1 MNWVNKIVMKKF
13 WCIVLV
19 LCLLVGCG
27 RKKEKYS
34 PPYYEVSSVPTETE
48 KSSNNEI
55 LSREIVSVPFTESG
69 GVKYIEVELNR
80 TFSVRMILDS
90 GCSDALISIAEAQ
103 HLYSKGVLTDDDF
116 VGMSRCM
123 IADGSVVENMVVNLR
138 EVVIGGIIVCSN
150 VQATV
155 SSNTMAPL
163 LLGNEVLNRTASY
176 TVDNLNKTIN
186 FKLN

>member
-1 MNWVNKIVMKKF
+1 MLI
-13 WCIVLV
+13 
-19 LCLLVGCG
+19 GCG

-34 PPYYEVSSVPTETE
+34 PPYYETSGVQTDIESSYNSE
-48 KSSNNEI
+48 SYSG
-55 LSREIVSVPFTESG
+55 EIVSVPFVESG

-90 GCSDALISIAEAQ
+90 GCSDALISVAEAQ

-116 VGMSRCM
+116 IGMSKSM
-123 IADGSVVENMVVNLR
+123 IADGSVVEDMVVNLR
-138 EVVIGGIIVCSN
+138 EVVIGGKIICSN

-163 LLGNEVLNRTASY
+163 LLGNEVLNRAASY
-176 TVDNLNKTIN
+176 TVDNQNKTIN

>member
-1 MNWVNKIVMKKF
+1 MNMRLLGF
-13 WCIVLV
+13 CF
-19 LCLLVGCG
+19 CLALLLIGC
-27 RKKEKYS
+27 KNKEKYA
-34 PPYYEVSSVPTETE
+34 PPYFETNNASIEQDGNLLESELSSGDV
-48 KSSNNEI
+48 
-55 LSREIVSVPFTESG
+55 VAVPFIENG

-80 TFSVRMILDS
+80 TFTVRMILDS
-90 GCSDALISIAEAQ
+90 GCSGALISVAEAQ

-116 VGMSRCM
+116 VGKSKSM

-138 EVVIGGIIVCSN
+138 EVIIGGKIICPN

-155 SSNTMAPL
+155 SSNAQAPL

-176 TVDNLNKTIN
+176 TVDNQNKTIN

>member
-1 MNWVNKIVMKKF
+1 MKYLGYMICF
-13 WCIVLV
+13 A
-19 LCLLVGCG
+19 LLMIGC
-27 RKKEKYS
+27 RNKEKYA
-34 PPYYEVSSVPTETE
+34 PPYFDTNNVNSEQQESLPNGELSSGD
-48 KSSNNEI
+48 I
-55 LSREIVSVPFTESG
+55 IVVPFIESG

-90 GCSDALISIAEAQ
+90 GCSGALISVAEAQ

-116 VGMSRCM
+116 VGRSRSM
-123 IADGSVVENMVVNLR
+123 IADGTVVENMVVNLR
-138 EVVIGGIIVCSN
+138 EVIIGGKIICPN

-155 SSNTMAPL
+155 SSNAQAPL

-176 TVDNLNKTIN
+176 TVDNQNKTIN

>member
-1 MNWVNKIVMKKF
+1 MRALGF
-13 WCIVLV
+13 CF
-19 LCLLVGCG
+19 CLALLLIGC
-27 RKKEKYS
+27 KNKEKYA
-34 PPYYEVSSVPTETE
+34 PPYFETSNASVEQDGNLPESELSSGD
-48 KSSNNEI
+48 
-55 LSREIVSVPFTESG
+55 IVAVPFIESG

-80 TFSVRMILDS
+80 TFTVRMILDS
-90 GCSDALISIAEAQ
+90 GCSGALISVAEAQ

-116 VGMSRCM
+116 VGKSKSM

-138 EVVIGGIIVCSN
+138 EVIIGGKIICPN

-155 SSNTMAPL
+155 SSNAQAPL

-176 TVDNLNKTIN
+176 TVDNQNKTIN

>member
-1 MNWVNKIVMKKF
+1 MRKLYY
-13 WCIVLV
+13 IVLI
-19 LCLLVGCG
+19 LLLLVGCG
-27 RKKEKYS
+27 RKKGKYS
-34 PPYYEVSSVPTETE
+34 PPYYETNSVQTESVQTEIESSYNSERF
-48 KSSNNEI
+48 SG
-55 LSREIVSVPFTESG
+55 EIVSVPFVESG

-90 GCSDALISIAEAQ
+90 GCSDALISVAEAQ

-116 VGMSRCM
+116 IGMSKSM

-138 EVVIGGIIVCSN
+138 EVIIGGKIVCSD

-176 TVDNLNKTIN
+176 TVDNQNKTIN